1 MLCEK
6 VVPLLSE
13 FFDEVL
19 DQERAIQISQHL
31 GQCIRCRK
39 EFNSLSDL
47 HTKLRS
53 LERVQA
59 PDYLQSLVKHQLAKE
74 PWRARVRNELERYWS
89 VIRTTETMWYATR
102 ATGTVIATVFF
113 LLLPS
118 AITPYI
124 SAEAQDAQRASI
136 TPAYYCLGQQPEYRN
151 NVSRSLTKQ
160 LGLAPTQMQS
170 QPGRSAPAALNP
182 LYLVEY
188 GDKFS
193 RETEG
198 RKDDNVS
205 IAATIDRSGA
215 AKVETVLEHPYD
227 ETLLTS
233 FRWLISSARFRP
245 ASKNGQTVPSTVV
258 FTFSSTF
265 VTSN

>member
-6 VVPLLSE
+6 ALPLLSE
-13 FFDEVL
+13 FFDEIL
-19 DQERAIQISQHL
+19 DQERAVQVSQHL

-53 LERVQA
+53 LERVQV
-59 PDYLQSLVKHQLAKE
+59 PDYLHSLVKHQLAKE

-102 ATGTVIATVFF
+102 AMGTIIATVFF
-113 LLLPS
+113 FLLPS

-124 SAEAQDAQRASI
+124 SASAHSTQRTSI
-136 TPAYYCLGQQPEYRN
+136 TPAYYSLGPEYRN

-160 LGLAPTQMQS
+160 LGMASTQMQS

-188 GDKFS
+188 GDKVS
-193 RETEG
+193 REAEA
-198 RKDDNVS
+198 REDDNVS
-205 IAATIDRSGA
+205 IAATVDRSGA

-233 FRWLISSARFRP
+233 FRWLIASARFRP
-245 ASKNGQTVPSTVV
+245 ASENGQTVPSTVV
-258 FTFSSTF
+258 FSFSKIF
-265 VTSN
+265 VSSD

>member
-6 VVPLLSE
+6 VLPLLSE

-19 DQERAIQISQHL
+19 DQERAVQVSQHL

-53 LERVQA
+53 LERVQV
-59 PDYLQSLVKHQLAKE
+59 PDYLHSLVKHQLAKE
-74 PWRARVRNELERYWS
+74 PWRTRVRSELERYWS

-124 SAEAQDAQRASI
+124 SAEAQDTQRASI
-136 TPAYYCLGQQPEYRN
+136 TPGFYSLGPEYSN

-160 LGLAPTQMQS
+160 LGMASTQMQP

-188 GDKFS
+188 GDKVS
-193 RETEG
+193 REAEA

-205 IAATIDRSGA
+205 IAATVDRSGA

-227 ETLLTS
+227 ETLLT
-233 FRWLISSARFRP
+233 RVRGLISSARFRP

-258 FTFSSTF
+258 FTFNTTF
-265 VTSN
+265 VTSD